1 MTEEKKDLQ
10 LQETEKQEVQESG
23 AERTRERPAFI
34 ADGWRRVLLSHRPR
48 SDIYELNSEIVADG
62 YIRVVADMPDVDADS
77 VEITLERNTLTIN
90 GYIKPMDLAGYTP
103 AYAEYRETDV
113 LIRGDY
119 QPGCTHQRSFSLSN
133 EIDQSK
139 IEAEMKDGVLHLHLP
154 KVGLT
159 TRKIAVRS

>member
-1 MTEEKKDLQ
+1 MAEEKKDLQ
-10 LQETEKQEVQESG
+10 LQETEKQEVRESS

-62 YIRVVADMPDVDADS
+62 YIRVVADMPSVDADS

-90 GYIKPMDLAGYTP
+90 GYIKPMELAGYTP
-103 AYAEYRETDV
+103 AYAEYRE
-113 LIRGDY
+113 GDY
-119 QPGCTHQRSFSLSN
+119 QRSFSLSN